1 MNIRIVILLFVISS
15 GFGVFSQNQ
24 LSSLDAIN
32 FALKSNRNINN
43 AKYLTSID
51 SIKNTWANTGL
62 FPSIDFTIGNN
73 NVIQDNTGNPFTFTP
88 GVILSQ
94 SISPSINSVW
104 NLGPANFYS
113 KRNLEKTQQRTSQNE
128 LLIIESTILDALL
141 LYYKVIS
148 QKKILKCFNDLKT
161 FSNELMNFHLIKEKN
176 ATSSSLDLLQF
187 KNQFFSDSMNVLL
200 QEVNYKNAIRNLC
213 LLMNDT
219 ASISNNKLPF
229 LTDGFPTKY
238 SLPLLKSAIDN
249 IDKNNEVVK
258 QNIAIDIQSNA
269 LKLNESFWFPTV
281 NFQFGVSPSRSWFRD
296 LDNPSFKMDT
306 KVLNYYANVNVR
318 YNLYNNWN
326 TQRSI
331 KIAKI
336 QKEILELD
344 ASQLKLNLKTSLNNY
359 YSLFKMRS
367 SLLDVSA
374 KNLEFAS
381 KSFLLA
387 QKKYNQGVLSS
398 IDLLIFKNNLQNAQ
412 LKYIESE
419 YNKLEIYLQIKRL
432 TGDLLLDYN

>member
-1 MNIRIVILLFVISS
+1 MNIRIAILLFIFSFSFGLSS
-15 GFGVFSQNQ
+15 QVQ

-43 AKYLTSID
+43 AKYLTTID
-51 SIKNTWANTGL
+51 SIKNTWANAGI
-62 FPSIDFTIGNN
+62 FPSFDFTIGNN
-73 NVIQDNTGNPFTFTP
+73 NVIQDNTSNPFTFTP

-94 SISPSINSVW
+94 SITPSINSVW
-104 NLGPANFYS
+104 SFGPANIYS
-113 KRNLEKTQQRTSQNE
+113 KRNLDKTQQKTSQNE

-148 QKKILKCFNDLKT
+148 QKKILNCFNELKT
-161 FSNELMNFHLIKEKN
+161 FSNELMKFHLIKEKN
-176 ATSSSLDLLQF
+176 ATTSSLDLLQF
-187 KNQFFSDSMNVLL
+187 KNQFFSDSMNVLM

-219 ASISNNKLPF
+219 ASILNDNLPV
-229 LTDGFPTKY
+229 LTDTFPSQY
-238 SLPLLKSAIDN
+238 SLPSMKSAIDR
-249 IDKNNEVVK
+249 IDKNNEVIK

-269 LKLNESFWFPTV
+269 LKLNESFWFPTI
-281 NFQFGVSPSRSWFRD
+281 NFQLGVSPSRSWFRD
-296 LDNPSFKMDT
+296 IDNPSFKMDT
-306 KVLNYYANVNVR
+306 KVLNYYANVNIR

-344 ASQLKLNLKTSLNNY
+344 ANQLKLNLKTSLQNY

-367 SLLDVSA
+367 SLLDVA
-374 KNLEFAS
+374 TMNLEFAS
-381 KSFLLA
+381 ESFLLA
-387 QKKYNQGVLSS
+387 QKKYNQGILSS

-419 YNKLEIYLQIKRL
+419 YNKLEIHLQIKRL
-432 TGDLLLDYN
+432 IGSLLLDYN

>member
-1 MNIRIVILLFVISS
+1 MNVRIALLLFVFSS
-15 GFGVFSQNQ
+15 SFGVCSQAK

-43 AKYLTSID
+43 AKYLTTID
-51 SIKNTWANTGL
+51 SIKNTWANAGV
-62 FPSIDFTIGNN
+62 FPSFDFIIGNN
-73 NVIQDNTGNPFTFTP
+73 NVIQDNTSNPFTFTP

-94 SISPSINSVW
+94 SITPSINSVW
-104 NLGPANFYS
+104 SFGPANIYS
-113 KRNLEKTQQRTSQNE
+113 KRNLEKTQQKTSQNE

-148 QKKILKCFNDLKT
+148 QKKILNCFNELKT
-161 FSNELMNFHLIKEKN
+161 FSNELMKFHLIKEKN
-176 ATSSSLDLLQF
+176 ATTSSLDLLQF
-187 KNQFFSDSMNVLL
+187 KNQFFSDSMNVLM

-219 ASISNNKLPF
+219 ASISNDNLPV
-229 LTDGFPTKY
+229 LTDSFPSQY
-238 SLPLLKSAIDN
+238 SLPSMKSAIDR
-249 IDKNNEVVK
+249 IDKNNEVIK

-281 NFQFGVSPSRSWFRD
+281 NFQLGVSPSRSWFRD
-296 LDNPSFKMDT
+296 IDNPSFKMDT
-306 KVLNYYANVNVR
+306 KVLNYYANVNIR

-344 ASQLKLNLKTSLNNY
+344 ANQLKLNLRTSLQNY

-367 SLLDVSA
+367 SLLDVA
-374 KNLEFAS
+374 TMNLEFAS
-381 KSFLLA
+381 ESFLLA
-387 QKKYNQGVLSS
+387 QKKYNQGILSS
-398 IDLLIFKNNLQNAQ
+398 IDLLIFKNNLQTAQ

-432 TGDLLLDYN
+432 IGGLLLDYN

>member
-1 MNIRIVILLFVISS
+1 MNIRIAILLFIFSFSFGLSS
-15 GFGVFSQNQ
+15 QVQ

-51 SIKNTWANTGL
+51 SIKNTWANAGI
-62 FPSIDFTIGNN
+62 FPSFDFTIGNN
-73 NVIQDNTGNPFTFTP
+73 NVIQDNTSNPFTFTP

-94 SISPSINSVW
+94 SITPSINSVW
-104 NLGPANFYS
+104 SFGPANIYS
-113 KRNLEKTQQRTSQNE
+113 KRNLEKTQQKTSQNE

-161 FSNELMNFHLIKEKN
+161 FSNESMNFHLVKEKN

-187 KNQFFSDSMNVLL
+187 KNQFFSDSMNVLM
-200 QEVNYKNAIRNLC
+200 QEVNYKNAKRNLC

-219 ASISNNKLPF
+219 ASISNDNLPF
-229 LTDGFPTKY
+229 LTDGFPFKY
-238 SLPLLKSAIDN
+238 SLPTMKSAIDR
-249 IDKNNEVVK
+249 IDENNEVVK

-281 NFQFGVSPSRSWFRD
+281 NFQLGVSPSRSWFRD

-306 KVLNYYANVNVR
+306 KVLNYYANVNIR

-344 ASQLKLNLKTSLNNY
+344 ANQLKLNLKTSLQNY
-359 YSLFKMRS
+359 YSLFQMRS
-367 SLLDVSA
+367 SLLDVA
-374 KNLEFAS
+374 TKNIEFAS
-381 KSFLLA
+381 ESFLLA
-387 QKKYNQGVLSS
+387 QKKYNQGILSS
-398 IDLLIFKNNLQNAQ
+398 IDLLLFKNNLQNAQ
-412 LKYIESE
+412 LKYIECE

-432 TGDLLLDYN
+432 IGDLLLDYN